1 MTANPVVT
9 SLLST
14 INEISQRQ
22 DTTMRFVE
30 RITKQL
36 GHLKGVVESS
46 QGPFPG
52 SKMTK
57 EELATSLGEILKY
70 IEANLLETND
80 VRELLSSLEETL
92 NGIGSSSDKAL
103 LKTKLSL
110 GLSDCYLIMEG
121 LLAAKDIG
129 QYIMLTTDKDIKEST
144 PSELGTDKQDDEQD
158 DDLSIQV
165 DILSESLADEV
176 SSLTVGGK
184 LLDPER
190 RVKFDHDNGS
200 SLSSLPESTVMT
212 SLTSTYP
219 AESPNSTKGTS
230 KTSIQAKLEEFLA
243 IRANAKQK
251 KPEAITKLPPA
262 VPQQHG
268 KNPPISSLNLSV
280 TSVDSNANDSLITEP
295 APLAV
300 SASVLDPVEPQNG
313 RQNIAPIQS
322 LKTLESVSELEQR
335 SSEKKHDI
343 MVNSQQTSIKSN
355 RNNKGC
361 TGTNIRSGSTNRT
374 PLRAINTPHQNVQ
387 TTHTAVR
394 PSSVRK
400 SKPIVL
406 LDNVSL
412 SIAASPQQIQ
422 AFELASHPV
431 KNSPGKVSKRTPC
444 SMPATPTKFISP
456 KQSQAKSYYSTPTLT
471 KPAPVQV
478 GQLPSPPKL
487 SSRSPSSGS
496 PTTTSSQARLVIR
509 TMEEKALKQD
519 IIIKGLAAELQSM
532 KRKVED
538 MQTDYKQQEEEV
550 KQLLLESSKV
560 QNEYEEKIRK
570 LKEDLAEQKDLAI
583 HWREKAQQWEEMNQA
598 LSHQIAM
605 FKYNKDDSIIPI
617 SHGDSDSGNS
627 EGTNSITDIYT
638 HKIKGPVHFTSINQQ
653 ASKIQNKPD
662 YTTLSNEKYSKL
674 EADYLN
680 GYLGNYYNLKR
691 GRCSQKNLSVIDL
704 YRILGDY
711 DRQITELTRSNKDL
725 KEKLDV
731 YQGLFRA
738 ISGTD

>member
-1 MTANPVVT
+1 MTTNPVVT
-9 SLLST
+9 SLLLT

-80 VRELLSSLEETL
+80 VRELLSGLEETL

-129 QYIMLTTDKDIKEST
+129 QYILLNTDKETKQDT
-144 PSELGTDKQDDEQD
+144 PSELDTDKQDDE
-158 DDLSIQV
+158 LSIHV
-165 DILSESLADEV
+165 DILSESLADEA
-176 SSLTVGGK
+176 SLLTVGEK
-184 LLDPER
+184 LPDLER

-200 SLSSLPESTVMT
+200 SLSSLPESTVLT
-212 SLTSTYP
+212 SLTSVCP
-219 AESPNSTKGTS
+219 AGSPNSAKSAS

-243 IRANAKQK
+243 IRASAKQK
-251 KPEAITKLPPA
+251 KPELVTKLPPA

-300 SASVLDPVEPQNG
+300 SASVLDPTEPQNG

-335 SSEKKHDI
+335 NLEKKHNP
-343 MVNSQQTSIKSN
+343 MTNPQQALIKSN
-355 RNNKGC
+355 RSNKSC
-361 TGTNIRSGSTNRT
+361 TGTSTRSGSTNRT
-374 PLRAINTPHQNVQ
+374 PLRAINTPHQSGQ
-387 TTHTAVR
+387 PAQTAVR
-394 PSSVRK
+394 PSSVKK
-400 SKPIVL
+400 SRPIVL

-412 SIAASPQQIQ
+412 SMATSPQQVQ
-422 AFELASHPV
+422 ATELTGHPV
-431 KNSPGKVSKRTPC
+431 KNYSGKISKRTPC

-456 KQSQAKSYYSTPTLT
+456 KQPQAKSYYSTPTST
-471 KPAPVQV
+471 TPTSVQV
-478 GQLPSPPKL
+478 GRLPSPPKL

-496 PTTTSSQARLVIR
+496 PATASSQARLVIKN
-509 TMEEKALKQD
+509 MEEQALKQD
-519 IIIKGLAAELQSM
+519 AIIKGLATELQSM

-538 MQTDYKQQEEEV
+538 MQTDYRQQEEEV

-570 LKEDLAEQKDLAI
+570 LKDELAEQRDLAI
-583 HWREKAQQWEEMNQA
+583 YWREKAQQWEEMNQA

-605 FKYNKDDSIIPI
+605 FKYNKDDSIIPV
-617 SHGDSDSGNS
+617 SHGDTDGENS
-627 EGTNSITDIYT
+627 EGASSIAGTYAHKSREPT
-638 HKIKGPVHFTSINQQ
+638 HSTSIIQQ
-653 ASKIQNKPD
+653 ASKIQSKPD
-662 YTTLSNEKYSKL
+662 YTTLSDEKYNRL
-674 EADYLN
+674 ETDYLN
-680 GYLGNYYNLKR
+680 GRLGNYYSLNR
-691 GRCSQKNLSVIDL
+691 ERFSQKSLSVIDL
-704 YRILGDY
+704 YKILGNY
-711 DRQITELTRSNKDL
+711 DRQIAELMHSNKDL
-725 KEKLDV
+725 EEKLDV

-738 ISGTD
+738 ISGAD